1 LGGIGK
7 TSTALTVLHHISL
20 NCAPATWKKWYHKG
34 CHFFVTAN
42 RTPPNFG
49 PDPAQADRLKLIRQ
63 AFSEMK

>member
-1 LGGIGK
+1 
-7 TSTALTVLHHISL
+7 
-20 NCAPATWKKWYHKG
+20 
-34 CHFFVTAN
+34 VTAN